1 MADDERRL
9 SGQTDA
15 AALIRRLRRIEG
27 QVRGLQR
34 MVEEGRYC
42 VDILVQI
49 AAVKAAMDQV
59 ALTMI
64 EGHTRG
70 CVRDAIAAGRDHEA
84 IDELMAVMKNFLR

>member
-1 MADDERRL
+1 MTDDSRRL

-15 AALIRRLRRIEG
+15 AALLRRLRRIEG

-34 MVEEGRYC
+34 MVEDGRYC

-59 ALTMI
+59 ALTLI

-70 CVRDAIAAGRDHEA
+70 CVREAIVEGRDREA
-84 IDELMAVMKNFLR
+84 IDELLAVLRNFLR